1 MPVHAS
7 LDNSTETALAGAARA
22 LAEGSLGVLYMN
34 THNIMSVFVSV
45 CGVHGLNLLVHAT
58 LSYYCMRP

>member
-22 LAEGSLGVLYMN
+22 LAEGSLGVLYVN
-34 THNIMSVFVSV
+34 THNIVSVFVSV
-45 CGVHGLNLLVHAT
+45 CGV
-58 LSYYCMRP
+58 